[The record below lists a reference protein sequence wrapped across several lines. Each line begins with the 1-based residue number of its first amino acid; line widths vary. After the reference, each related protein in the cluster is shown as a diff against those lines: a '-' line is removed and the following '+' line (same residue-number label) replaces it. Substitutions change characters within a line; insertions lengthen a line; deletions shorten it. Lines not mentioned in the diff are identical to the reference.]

1 LAVTAVLLSQCYSE
15 RRLAMSIAQLIRV
28 IGTTAV
34 VAGVPLVTVM
44 AQTQPPP
51 SPTNPPAAT
60 NPQPSAPPAVPQAAS
75 PTAPSDKKT
84 AAASFG
90 DLVGLTA
97 KSSDG
102 ASLGTVYGVAMG
114 PGGKVNAIGV
124 KVGGFL
130 GFGGHMVVIPDGK
143 FNRVGDTVEINMT
156 ADEVHR
162 LPEAKKQS

>member
-1 LAVTAVLLSQCYSE
+1 
-15 RRLAMSIAQLIRV
+15 MSITQLIRI
-28 IGTTAV
+28 IGTAGVV
-34 VAGVPLVTVM
+34 VAVPLVTAM

-51 SPTNPPAAT
+51 SPPASPPAAT
-60 NPQPSAPPAVPQAAS
+60 QPQPSAPQATPP
-75 PTAPSDKKT
+75 PTPTDKK
-84 AAASFG
+84 AAAPAAIG

-102 ASLGTVYGVAMG
+102 TNLGTVYGVTMG
-114 PGGKVNAIGV
+114 SGGKVTAIGV

-143 FNRVGDTVEINMT
+143 FNRVGDTVQINMT
-156 ADEVHR
+156 ADEVHK